1 MQDMSLSFFDEN
13 NTELQNAYRMIA
25 DTNQSIFLTG
35 RAGTGKTTFLKAV
48 VENVDK
54 RFVVLAPTGIAAI
67 NVDGVTIH
75 SFFGFDFGVQGP
87 ASVSDVNT
95 ESICIIRKL
104 DTIIIDEVSM
114 VRCDIIDAIDR
125 SLRRWRKTSEPFGG
139 VQMVFVGD
147 LFQLP
152 PVAKNDA
159 ADYLYSIYGTRS
171 FYFYNAKVF
180 ANLTLPKIE
189 LEKVYRQTDPEYI
202 GILDRFRMG
211 RVTSHDLDI
220 INSRVEND
228 AYLDDDLTLT
238 LTSYNKDAD
247 LINKTQLDE
256 LGGKTFLY
264 DAIITGK
271 VRNFDGVAELL
282 ALKKDAQVMFTKNDS
297 EGHRWVNGTIGRII
311 DISEDNI
318 TVKLKDGEQY
328 SVERTTWDC
337 FQYSYNPDTEKYER
351 VVVGSVTQFPLRLAW
366 AITIHKS
373 QSLTFDKVKIDFGR
387 FAFADGMAYV
397 ALSRCRSLEGLILL
411 KPVTFKSVR
420 VSDNVLEFATTF
432 NDARIIEN
440 ELTVGEALS
449 EYQKRNDYDGAAVRL
464 YDMACAK
471 AEAGDTMCAYDWM
484 NRSLSWLADDECL
497 MGHPWKKLPNKDK
510 YSIVLNAIGLFY
522 SGRTDESLRLLRNI
536 VGTQGDNF
544 NAVYLKARCVEQ
556 KGLWNEV
563 QSLYERMDGARKE
576 AEDNGMDSTTYRK
589 LKYRQ
594 ALLSDKLYGSFDL
607 KPLCRLIAENP
618 YYDKYHILAR
628 HIILNNVGKT
638 GLGDMKDNPLVASMM
653 DARTTD
659 SVFVAKLAKERA
671 ERTGEWSRYKSF
683 ICNVRV
689 VSQALRSDC

>member
-1 MQDMSLSFFDEN
+1 MSLSFFDEN

-75 SFFGFDFGVQGP
+75 SFFGFDFGVQESGN
-87 ASVSDVNT
+87 VGDVNT
-95 ESICIIRKL
+95 ESIRIIRKL

-125 SLRRWRKTSEPFGG
+125 SLRRWRRTSEPFGG

-152 PVAKNDA
+152 PVTKNDA
-159 ADYLYSIYGTRS
+159 ADYLYSIYGTRN

-180 ANLTLPKIE
+180 ANVTLPKIE
-189 LEKVYRQTDPEYI
+189 LKKVYRQTDLEYI

-211 RVTSHDLDI
+211 CVTSRDLDI
-220 INSRVEND
+220 INSRVKD
-228 AYLDDDLTLT
+228 GAYYDDDLTLT

-247 LINKTQLDE
+247 LINKTRLDE
-256 LGGKTFLY
+256 LGGKTFVY

-271 VRNFDGVAELL
+271 VKSFDGAVEQLV
-282 ALKKDAQVMFTKNDS
+282 LKRDAQVMFTKNDS
-297 EGHRWVNGTIGRII
+297 EGHRWVNGTIGII
-311 DISEDNI
+311 TDISEDNI

-328 SVERTTWDC
+328 SVERTTWEC
-337 FQYSYNPDTEKYER
+337 FQYSYNSDTEKYER

-397 ALSRCRSLEGLILL
+397 ALSRCRSLEGLTLL
-411 KPVTFKSVR
+411 KPITFKSVR

-432 NDARIIEN
+432 NDARVIEN

-449 EYQKRNDYDGAAVRL
+449 EYQKRNDYDGAAVKL

-484 NRSLSWLADDECL
+484 NRSMSWLADDECL
-497 MGHPWKKLPNKDK
+497 MGHPWKTLPNRDK
-510 YSIVLNAIGLFY
+510 YSIVLNAVGLFY
-522 SGRTDESLRLLRNI
+522 SGHTDESLRLLRNI
-536 VGTQGDNF
+536 VGTQGNNF
-544 NAVYLKARCVEQ
+544 NALYLKARCLEQ
-556 KGLWNEV
+556 KGRWKEV
-563 QSLYERMDGARKE
+563 RVLYGEMENIQKE

-594 ALLSDKLYGSFDL
+594 TILSDKLYGCVNL

-618 YYDKYHILAR
+618 YYDKYHISAR
-628 HIILNNVGKT
+628 HIILSHVDCVDINDLN
-638 GLGDMKDNPLVASMM
+638 DNPLVLL
-653 DARTTD
+653 
-659 SVFVAKLAKERA
+659 SVNAEKADDVFLGELAKERS
-671 ERTGEWSRYKSF
+671 ERTGDWSRYKSF
-683 ICNVRV
+683 ISNVGLIP
-689 VSQALRSDC
+689 QALRKDC

>member
-75 SFFGFDFGVQGP
+75 SFFGFDFGVQESGN
-87 ASVSDVNT
+87 VGDVNT
-95 ESICIIRKL
+95 ESIRIIRKL

-125 SLRRWRKTSEPFGG
+125 SLRRWRRTSEPFGG

-152 PVAKNDA
+152 PVTKNDA
-159 ADYLYSIYGTRS
+159 ADYLYSIYGTRN

-180 ANLTLPKIE
+180 ANVTLPKIE
-189 LEKVYRQTDPEYI
+189 LKKVYRQTDLEYI

-211 RVTSHDLDI
+211 CVTSRDLDI
-220 INSRVEND
+220 INSRVKD
-228 AYLDDDLTLT
+228 GAYYDDDLTLT

-247 LINKTQLDE
+247 LINKTRLDE
-256 LGGKTFLY
+256 LGGKTFVY

-271 VRNFDGVAELL
+271 VKSFDGAVEQLV
-282 ALKKDAQVMFTKNDS
+282 LKRDAQVMFTKNDS
-297 EGHRWVNGTIGRII
+297 EGHRWVNGTIGII
-311 DISEDNI
+311 TDISEDNI

-328 SVERTTWDC
+328 SVERTTWEC
-337 FQYSYNPDTEKYER
+337 FQYSYNSDTEKYER

-373 QSLTFDKVKIDFGR
+373 QSLTFDKIKIDFGR

-397 ALSRCRSLEGLILL
+397 ALSRCRSLEGLTLL
-411 KPVTFKSVR
+411 KPITFKSVR

-432 NDARIIEN
+432 NDARVIEN

-449 EYQKRNDYDGAAVRL
+449 EYQKRNDYDGAAVKL

-484 NRSLSWLADDECL
+484 NRSMSWLADDECL
-497 MGHPWKKLPNKDK
+497 MGHPWKTLPNRDK
-510 YSIVLNAIGLFY
+510 YSIVLNAVGLFY
-522 SGRTDESLRLLRNI
+522 SGHTDESLRLLRNI
-536 VGTQGDNF
+536 VGTQGNNF
-544 NAVYLKARCVEQ
+544 NALYLKARCLEQ
-556 KGLWNEV
+556 KGRWKEV
-563 QSLYERMDGARKE
+563 RVLYGEMENIQKE

-594 ALLSDKLYGSFDL
+594 TILSDKLYGCVNL

-618 YYDKYHILAR
+618 YYDKYHISAR
-628 HIILNNVGKT
+628 HIILSHVDCVDINDLN
-638 GLGDMKDNPLVASMM
+638 DNPLVLL
-653 DARTTD
+653 
-659 SVFVAKLAKERA
+659 SVNAEKADDVFLGELAKERS
-671 ERTGEWSRYKSF
+671 ERTGDWSRYKSF
-683 ICNVRV
+683 ISNVGLIP
-689 VSQALRSDC
+689 QALRKDC